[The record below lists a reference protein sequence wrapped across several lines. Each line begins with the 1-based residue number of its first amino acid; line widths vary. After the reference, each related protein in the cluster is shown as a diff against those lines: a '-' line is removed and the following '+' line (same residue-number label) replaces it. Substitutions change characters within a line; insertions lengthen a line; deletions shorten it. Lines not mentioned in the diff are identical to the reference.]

1 MISASFHQKLSSRI
15 SENKLFGREQKL
27 LCAVSGGLDS
37 MVMVH
42 ALHALG
48 YELEVAHV
56 NFELR
61 GDDSFLDEKLV
72 QDWAG
77 NHQLPFHLK
86 RAGEGLKKLPG
97 SLQENARNFRYEW
110 LENLAS
116 ERNIRHLL
124 LAHHADDQVETIL
137 LQFFRGAG
145 IRGLKGMSQSHNAG
159 MRRRPLLSF
168 SKQELLEYAEAE
180 GLLWREDSSNSG
192 DAYKRNKV
200 RHHLIPLLEEIF
212 PGFHSVILRN
222 SERLALQAEALDSRY
237 QNLYEGFLKEEKQ
250 AYSEFFLD
258 DIAKHPLGKF
268 FLTELLEQKGFSF
281 SDAQDLSTDMEK
293 TESRIRKNG
302 DGLVAEFRYPRLI
315 LRQEKQESF
324 PEIRIERAEQAV
336 FQLSENRFL
345 HTEISAEF
353 PDAGNLFCWTS
364 VLENLHFPLTFRLW
378 KPGDRIAPK
387 GMGGKKKKVSDVLSE
402 ARLSPGEKQSQYLLE
417 DANGRVLWIP
427 GIRESEP
434 TINGYGFLFRLV
446 FNPENSY

>member
-1 MISASFHQKLSSRI
+1 MESQRFQEQLRAFIRKNA
-15 SENKLFGREQKL
+15 LFGEEETL
-27 LCAVSGGLDS
+27 FCAVSGGLDS

-48 YELEVAHV
+48 YALEIAHV

-61 GDDSFLDEKLV
+61 GDDSFLDEKQV
-72 QDWAG
+72 QEWAG
-77 NHQLPFHLK
+77 KHHLPFHLK

-145 IRGLKGMSQSHNAG
+145 IRGLKGMSPSAG

-168 SKQELLEYAEAE
+168 SKQELLEYAESE
-180 GLLWREDSSNSG
+180 GLPWREDSSNSG

-200 RHHLIPLLEEIF
+200 RHHLVPLLEEIF
-212 PGFHSVILRN
+212 PGFQSVILRN
-222 SERLALQAEALDSRY
+222 SERLALQTEALNSCY
-237 QNLYEGFLKEEKQ
+237 QDLYEGFLKEEKP
-250 AYSEFFLD
+250 AVSEFFLD

-281 SDAQDLSTDMEK
+281 SDAQDLSTDMAK
-293 TESRIRKNG
+293 TESRMRKNG
-302 DGLVAEFRYPRLI
+302 DGLVAEFRYPRLL
-315 LRQEKQESF
+315 LRQENQKSF
-324 PEIRIERAEQAV
+324 PEIRIECAEQAV

-345 HTEISAEF
+345 HIEISAEC
-353 PDAGNLFCWTS
+353 PEVCNHFCWTS
-364 VLENLHFPLTFRLW
+364 ALENLHFPLFFRLW
-378 KPGDRIAPK
+378 RPGDRIALK
-387 GMGGKKKKVSDVLSE
+387 GMAGKKKKVSDVLSE

-427 GIRESEP
+427 GVRESEP
-434 TINGYGFLFRLV
+434 AIGGDRVLFRLV
-446 FNPENSY
+446 FIPGK